1 MYAVPVLVDNYGSAN
16 TGRLFLIQI
25 SAEKA
30 GVCKTCTKINN
41 STNSK
46 CYESYITKGFRVI
59 YERYYNKS
67 RFSFAMYETPLI
79 FV

>member
-46 CYESYITKGFRVI
+46 CYESYTRDITISHVLVLQCMKHR
-59 YERYYNKS
+59 
-67 RFSFAMYETPLI
+67 
-79 FV
+79 